1 VSAPSPRAFAGSAL
15 FSSAWA
21 RPLPSIFPLAALGGR
36 RLAFLAADA
45 LLSVLDPLSLVRLGR
60 PEGAH
65 LHCRRSQHL
74 AVGGPQGQAEGG
86 QPILAAGR
94 FVQLGG
100 DPLWK
105 IEDDRVRETER
116 EVDLPPLDLGAK
128 TDTSDVQLA
137 LPAHRDPLGGVGE
150 D

>member
-1 VSAPSPRAFAGSAL
+1 GSAP

-21 RPLPSIFPLAALGGR
+21 RSLPSILALPALGGR

-45 LLSVLDPLSLVRLGR
+45 LLSVLDPFALVRLGR
-60 PEGAH
+60 PPSAN
-65 LHCRRSQHL
+65 LYRRPSQHPPG
-74 AVGGPQGQAEGG
+74 GGPPGQAEGG
-86 QPILAAGR
+86 QPLLAAR
-94 FVQLGG
+94 CFVQLRG

-116 EVDLPPLDLGAK
+116 EVDLSTLDLGAK
-128 TDTSDVQLA
+128 ADTADVQLA
-137 LPAHRDPLGGVGE
+137 LPAHRDPLGGIGE